1 MKFLK
6 YISLL
11 LIIGNLT
18 LSANELGLN
27 KNKVLSGLILRHGD
41 IVDSIRPIY
50 GAIDKSGKIEDLSF
64 GGPQVGGNGGSEK
77 IILKNGYV
85 ISGFYLDKGDYFGA
99 SHIAKLRIVWQK
111 WIRHKPEGDLVLST
125 TYSSGKNL
133 ENVVKMELIAP
144 AGSFIYELNA
154 KATAHT
160 NGDNFL
166 SEIQITTINEKL
178 GIKTLS
184 TGSTFIPSIS
194 YNLEVEIVSGFNKG
208 KIAKG
213 IFSYNP
219 LGILGDGEEYV
230 EVSEIEF
237 TYDKD
242 TYTKDM
248 FDSVPK
254 VRLVDG
260 IFKEIQ
266 FVGGPQSKRFGL
278 NAGFDRFQ
286 FNRENE
292 KFISKGE
299 EYFGYLNADT
309 YVEGAGKV
317 KYKKLESK

>member
-194 YNLEVEIVSGFNKG
+194 YNLEVEIVSGFM
-208 KIAKG
+208 
-213 IFSYNP
+213 
-219 LGILGDGEEYV
+219 L
-230 EVSEIEF
+230 
-237 TYDKD
+237 
-242 TYTKDM
+242 
-248 FDSVPK
+248 DSVPK